1 MLFNGLLGD
10 KGKMKITKII
20 INNFRLLKNTEI
32 ELEEDL
38 SLIIGKNN
46 CGKTSVLSALSKF
59 FGNQK
64 SVVGFYYDDLN
75 IDFQKKLFKCIE
87 KQGQGWKKQKIQGV
101 ELYIFIQYDDIDNLA
116 NISSL
121 MLDLDPDNKVVVLK
135 AEYILDDA
143 GIFALVDAFEKYY
156 KRFKND
162 KRNKLSKKECYD
174 KFMHMKSKKY
184 FRIVYKAILFDK
196 STGNICSDVFRIIDK
211 RKIDLEKIISVKF
224 IAAKRETMN
233 KDNDDT
239 LSSLSNKYYEK
250 IKDNEE
256 NPVIQNFEDELVNTD
271 ASLTKVYDGLFEKI
285 IGKIKKFGGIK
296 ENETIVKIISTL
308 GQQQLL
314 RDNTTMVYEADN
326 HQLPESYNGLGYLNL
341 ISIIIQIETILA
353 EFRGDNDENFV
364 PADINLLFIEEPEAH
379 THPQM
384 QYIFI
389 KNIKDLL
396 IDGSIGEDL
405 KHKINLQTVI
415 TTHSSHIVAECDFDD
430 IKYFQKTSTT
440 SVVSKNLRNLETE
453 YKDENDPNN
462 RRFKFLKQYLTLNYA
477 EIFFADKVV
486 LYEGDTERILLP
498 AMMKKIDQEEVDKSI
513 LPLMA
518 QNISLLEAGAN
529 SQLFD
534 KFLQF
539 IGIKTLIITDIDAGK
554 ETKIKDKNG
563 VDRIEIEK
571 AEVEKGT
578 TTSNNALKHYYKTA
592 LEKWGRTKLNFL
604 KTRKTEQK
612 ILINENGVWK
622 QNKKGNLMVV
632 YQTEEVRGG
641 SKYYPR
647 SFEDAFLFYN
657 REFVISNL
665 DSFSSLKNI
674 KKVGEKVTGTSKYK
688 YSAYEIAKDCIKSK
702 PAFPM
707 DILLCSEA
715 NDITD
720 FSNWEIPPYI
730 REGLEWL
737 REG

>member
-1 MLFNGLLGD
+1 
-10 KGKMKITKII
+10 MKITKVI
-20 INNFRLLKNTEI
+20 INNFRLLKNMEI
-32 ELEEDL
+32 DLEEDL

-59 FGNQK
+59 FGEQK
-64 SVVGFYYDDLN
+64 AAISFNYDDFN
-75 IDFQKKLFKCIE
+75 IDFQKELFKCIE
-87 KQGQGWKKQKIQGV
+87 NQGQGWEKQKIQGIEV
-101 ELYIFIQYDDIDNLA
+101 YIFIQYTDADNLA

-135 AEYILDDA
+135 AEYTLDDS
-143 GIFALVDAFEKYY
+143 GIFVLADAFEKYY
-156 KRFKND
+156 ERFKND
-162 KRNKLSKKECYD
+162 KRNKLSKIECYN
-174 KFMHMKSKKY
+174 KFMHTKLKK
-184 FRIVYKAILFDK
+184 FFKLVYKAILFDK
-196 STGNICSDVFRIIDK
+196 NKGNICPDVFRIIDK
-211 RKIDLEKIISVKF
+211 RKIDLNKIISIKF

-233 KDNDDT
+233 KDSDDT
-239 LSSLSNKYYEK
+239 LSNLSNKYYEK
-250 IKDNEE
+250 IRDDAE
-256 NPVIQNFEDELVNTD
+256 NPIIQSFEDELVNTD
-271 ASLTKVYDGLFEKI
+271 VSLTKVYEGLFEKVI
-285 IGKIKKFGGIK
+285 DKVKKFGGIK

-326 HQLPESYNGLGYLNL
+326 YQLPESYNGLGYLNL

-353 EFRGDNDENFV
+353 EFRGDNDDSSV

-389 KNIKDLL
+389 KNIKNLL
-396 IDGSIGEDL
+396 LDGSMGENI

-415 TTHSSHIVAECDFDD
+415 TTHSAHIVAECDFDD

-440 SVVSKNLRNLETE
+440 NVVSKNLRNLEVE
-453 YKDENDPNN
+453 YKDENDPQN

-554 ETKIKDKNG
+554 EAMVRDKNG
-563 VDRIEIEK
+563 VDRTVIKET
-571 AEVEKGT
+571 EVENGT
-578 TTSNNALKHYYKTA
+578 TTSNNALKHYYGTA
-592 LEKWGRTKLNFL
+592 LETWGRTKLNFL
-604 KTRKTEQK
+604 KTRKKEQK
-612 ILINENGVWK
+612 ILINENGIWK
-622 QNKKGNLMVV
+622 QNKKGKLMVV
-632 YQTEEVRGG
+632 YQTEEVRDGN
-641 SKYYPR
+641 KYYPR

-657 REFVISNL
+657 REFVIDNI
-665 DSFSSLKNI
+665 DSFSGLQKI
-674 KKVGEKVTGTSKYK
+674 EKVEEKVAGTSKYK
-688 YSAYEIAKDCIKSK
+688 YSAYELAKDCIKSK
-702 PAFPM
+702 PAFSM
-707 DILLCSEA
+707 DVLLCSEA

-730 REGLEWL
+730 KEGLEWL
-737 REG
+737 RAD